1 MTRFIRI
8 IPIDCS
14 CEVSAASADRKIVA
28 NRDAGNHKVI
38 GTRPAAFENKGR
50 IDAPV
55 MFVICSKQICSK
67 QWRAPAL
74 PMGRMTMKLLTTKTF
89 LTAAALGLLATAALA
104 QATAPEPWELKP
116 DMGYAY
122 DKEGKTLSYKM
133 GTSNA
138 GLLLKGAKKV
148 PKGTLFF
155 IGQNGQL
162 YIRTG
167 PYLEG
172 NGKFMF
178 GSN

>member
-1 MTRFIRI
+1 MTVF
-8 IPIDCS
+8 S
-14 CEVSAASADRKIVA
+14 
-28 NRDAGNHKVI
+28 
-38 GTRPAAFENKGR
+38 
-50 IDAPV
+50 
-55 MFVICSKQICSK
+55 
-67 QWRAPAL
+67 
-74 PMGRMTMKLLTTKTF
+74 TKTF
-89 LTAAALGLLATAALA
+89 GAAAVLGLFATTPLA
-104 QATAPEPWELKP
+104 QAPAPTPWELKP

-122 DKEGKTLSYKM
+122 DKEGKTFAYKM

-162 YIRTG
+162 YMRTG

-172 NGKFMF
+172 DGRFMF